1 MPLSRIIGLALRLL
15 LVLLISTPFM
25 AALLALQTERFVAP
39 NEALDSSELD
49 QVERLLL
56 ESAPAS
62 TARPS
67 QQSVVLNQNDL
78 NLLLRYGLQ
87 VTNLSPAWSGEAEF
101 DEGSVTV
108 KLSIPLGGA
117 QGPLF
122 VNGEARLVSTAAM
135 FQLDTMSIGML
146 NLPQRLTTFISE
158 RLQSNLLAAD
168 VGFQDFIAL
177 IENIESANV
186 SAGELS
192 LLVNWEP
199 ALINRLANRT
209 RQLFVPEEDRLR
221 IAAYYDE
228 IRRIV
233 ATIPTDLRAVSLNT
247 FLVPLFNHAA
257 DQSRSSGDPVAEN
270 RSALQALAIYVNNED
285 IASLLGTEIAANLGA
300 APFIEVRLQ
309 RRQDLA
315 QHLVSIAAISAS
327 AGAGVAELLST
338 TKEAYDARYRSG
350 FSFSDLT
357 ANSVGVTL
365 ASFATRDADSARL
378 MQQRLGAVN
387 SESDYMPEVGNNRDG
402 LSESDFASQYRDR
415 NSAEYQR
422 RLNDIQALI
431 ESRPLFIGLN

>member
-1 MPLSRIIGLALRLL
+1 MPFSRIIGLTLRLL
-15 LVLLISTPFM
+15 LVILISTPFM
-25 AALLALQTERFVAP
+25 LALLALQTERGIEVG
-39 NEALDSSELD
+39 ETLTSTELD
-49 QVERLLL
+49 EVERLLL

-67 QQSVVLNQNDL
+67 QQRVLLGESEL

-87 VTNLSPAWSGEAEF
+87 VMNLTPDWSADAEL
-101 DEGSVTV
+101 SVGAV
-108 KLSIPLGGA
+108 LVRASIALGGPE
-117 QGPLF
+117 GPF
-122 VNGEARLVSTAAM
+122 FINGEGRLVSTGTN
-135 FQLDTMSIGML
+135 FSLDTLSIG
-146 NLPQRLTTFISE
+146 NLSLPPSVTAFVSQRL
-158 RLQSNLLAAD
+158 QANLFAAD
-168 VGFQDFIAL
+168 VGFQDFADL
-177 IENIESANV
+177 LANIESANV
-186 SAGELS
+186 QTQQLS
-192 LLVNWEP
+192 LVVNWEP
-199 ALINRLANRT
+199 ELIDRLANRA
-209 RQLFVPEEDRLR
+209 RQLFLPESDRLR

-247 FLVPLFNHAA
+247 FLIPLFNHAA
-257 DQSRSSGDPVAEN
+257 DQSLVSGEPIAEN
-270 RSALQALAIYVNNED
+270 RSALQALAVYVNNED
-285 IASLLGTEIAANLGA
+285 IAQLLGTEIAANLEP

-365 ASFATRDADSARL
+365 ASFATRDRDTALL
-378 MQQRLGAVN
+378 MQQRLSATS

-402 LSESDFASQYRDR
+402 LSESDFVSQYRDR
-415 NSAEYQR
+415 NSPEYQQ

-431 ESRPLFIGLN
+431 DARPLFRALN